1 MTNVTFL
8 HQTSGPPT
16 AEEVEMGVVAEI
28 EWGVD
33 EEIAVIEEIGT
44 IEAVTGH
51 LAEAT
56 VAAMRT
62 GRNRDVHPNVMR
74 AEVEVASVAE
84 GAVALEVVEVVVSE
98 VEAETATRQN
108 QNGGGNHQQWVTEV
122 SVAVE
127 AALFPVEGLRREV
140 MADFLVVP
148 LEGNSRLF
156 LRDRN

>member
-1 MTNVTFL
+1 
-8 HQTSGPPT
+8 
-16 AEEVEMGVVAEI
+16 MGVVAEI

-98 VEAETATRQN
+98 VEA
-108 QNGGGNHQQWVTEV
+108 
-122 SVAVE
+122 
-127 AALFPVEGLRREV
+127 ALFPVEGLRREV

>member
-44 IEAVTGH
+44 IEAVKGH

-56 VAAMRT
+56 VAAMRI

-98 VEAETATRQN
+98 EEVVTRQN
-108 QNGGGNHQQWVTEV
+108 QNGEGNHQQWVTEV

-127 AALFPVEGLRREV
+127 AALFPVEGLRLEV
-140 MADFLVVP
+140 MADFLVVL
-148 LEGNSRLF
+148 LEGNSQVF